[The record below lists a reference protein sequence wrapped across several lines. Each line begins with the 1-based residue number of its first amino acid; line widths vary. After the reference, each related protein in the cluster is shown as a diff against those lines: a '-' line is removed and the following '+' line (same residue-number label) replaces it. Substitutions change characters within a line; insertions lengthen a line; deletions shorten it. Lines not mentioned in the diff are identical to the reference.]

1 MQQRVPR
8 AGVGRFVGALAAVAV
23 VAVVAAGGAASG
35 VTAAGLA
42 VLLAGPAG
50 RDGVLGHVGWIAAGA
65 VALGAVG
72 FVTGTV
78 VEGFLT
84 PVLAAGM
91 GIAVG
96 GGLGAVVRLLAV
108 GETEPTT
115 PETMTVGND
124 GADRTTSQP
133 EPRPADLFE
142 HAPDPI
148 LYYGDAGD
156 GPVVRAVNPAFEST
170 FGVSANAVTDAAL
183 SDAAMVTERAADLDA
198 AARDGGGF
206 DAVVDCETPDG
217 TRQMRIRVAA
227 DAAGGTTDGYVLYTP
242 SG

>member
-1 MQQRVPR
+1 MQPRVSR
-8 AGVGRFVGALAAVAV
+8 EGVDRWVGAFAV
-23 VAVVAAGGAASG
+23 VAIVGVAVGGAASG
-35 VTAAGLA
+35 VTGASLA
-42 VLLAGPAG
+42 LLLAGPTG

-65 VALGAVG
+65 VTLGAIG
-72 FVTGTV
+72 FVTGTM

-108 GETEPTT
+108 GETEATT
-115 PETMTVGND
+115 PETMTVTNEE
-124 GADRTTSQP
+124 AQTTTSRP

-142 HAPDPI
+142 HAPDPV
-148 LYYGDAGD
+148 LYYGDSGD
-156 GPVVRAVNPAFEST
+156 GPVVRAVNPAFEAA

-183 SDAAMVTERAADLDA
+183 GDAAMVTERAADLDA

-217 TRQMRIRVAA
+217 TATMRIRVAA
-227 DAAGGTTDGYVLYTP
+227 DASGETTDGYVLYTP
-242 SG
+242 TR